1 MVLIQFF
8 FFKNNFYFN
17 LQRADPS
24 FSRTS
29 TSIFAF
35 CRCSSASSS
44 SPRAHS
50 CIGGMV
56 IICQTQLK
64 VVYVCVLAKGTRL
77 SSSLSGRIICPLCS
91 STVFVSFP
99 FNFFSL
105 ISKHAGSASNAE
117 TLDSLIFLSF
127 SVKSVFKGQ
136 IFTVCIVRLSVQ
148 GDMAGLTFPS
158 TSFLLRHSCI
168 QESFE

>member
-1 MVLIQFF
+1 MVLIQLFF
-8 FFKNNFYFN
+8 FFNNFYFN
-17 LQRADPS
+17 LQCAGRS

-44 SPRAHS
+44 SPRARS

-56 IICQTQLK
+56 IICQIQLK

-91 STVFVSFP
+91 STVCVSFS
-99 FNFFSL
+99 FIFFPPL
-105 ISKHAGSASNAE
+105 ISKHAGPASNAE
-117 TLDSLIFLSF
+117 LLDSLNFHLF
-127 SVKSVFKGQ
+127 SVKSLFKGQ

-158 TSFLLRHSCI
+158 TSILLRHSCI
-168 QESFE
+168 QKSF